1 MITHYFPYYGGNSLF
16 IRLDSMKAVLIDTP
30 YDGVATIA
38 LLEWINNTFRDLEL
52 VAIVTG
58 FHQDNLGGNEEL
70 IARNIPVFGMTMTA
84 DLVRDKG
91 DELKRILV
99 ESVKNSENKSYF
111 ERYSTLNLVPPNR
124 TFMLKKGE
132 TKIIEVAS
140 EKFEFF
146 YPGESHTV
154 DNAVVFVHK
163 EKILFGGCMIR
174 ALSNRRPGYI
184 KYANMIEWPK
194 SVELVK
200 DQFPDCDIII
210 PGHGFEGDSTL
221 LQHTINILNTW
232 NNN

>member
-1 MITHYFPYYGGNSLF
+1 
-16 IRLDSMKAVLIDTP
+16 MKAVLIDTP